1 MSTKFVQATNKV
13 TGQKTA
19 AHDTDSPFRLFNE
32 LNEQNQK
39 TGQTMKDWKFD
50 LLNYKGDRL
59 GAYQW
64 KNERVTV
71 TLGDLFN

>member
-19 AHDTDSPFRLFNE
+19 AHDTDSPFLLFKE
-32 LNEQNQK
+32 INEQNQQN
-39 TGQTMKDWKFD
+39 GQTMKDWKFD

-59 GAYQW
+59 GVYKW
-64 KNERVTV
+64 KQERVTV
-71 TLGDLFN
+71 NLGDLFS